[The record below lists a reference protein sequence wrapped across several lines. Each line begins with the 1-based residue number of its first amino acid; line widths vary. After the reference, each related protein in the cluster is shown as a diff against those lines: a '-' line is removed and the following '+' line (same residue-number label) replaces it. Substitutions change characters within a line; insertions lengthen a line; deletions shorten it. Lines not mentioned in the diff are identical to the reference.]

1 MVTVK
6 LNAQMKMILLMLDS
20 DAITD
25 ETSIE
30 QITAIEEVA
39 ATDTM

>member
-20 DAITD
+20 DAIID

-39 ATDTM
+39 ATDTI

>member
-20 DAITD
+20 DAIID

>member
-20 DAITD
+20 DAIID

-30 QITAIEEVA
+30 QITAIEDVA

>member
-20 DAITD
+20 DAIID

-30 QITAIEEVA
+30 QITAIEDVA
-39 ATDTM
+39 ATDTI